1 MPLLLAAIAGYSLR
15 QKQLTENP
23 MHIGILLTGHV
34 HNQLIKAHGDYA
46 QMFETLLAGHG
57 FEFSCH
63 AVVDMEFPNAVT
75 DADGWL
81 LTGSK
86 HGAYEDLP
94 FIAPLEKFIRDA
106 YAQNVPM
113 VGICFGH
120 QIIAQALGGKVAK
133 YPDGWAVGATEY
145 DFGGERLKMNAWHQ
159 DQVIEK
165 PADAQVIAS
174 NPFCVNAALV
184 YGDRAY
190 TVQAHPEI
198 GDAYL
203 AGLLEVRAP
212 GVVAE
217 PARQQALARIGTPL
231 DDRIVADRIAEF
243 FKKPRTT
250 DA

>member
-1 MPLLLAAIAGYSLR
+1 MDNS
-15 QKQLTENP
+15 

-34 HNQLIKAHGDYA
+34 HDRLVGAHGDYI

-57 FEFSCH
+57 LKFSGH
-63 AVVDMEFPNAVT
+63 AVVDMEFPASIT

-86 HGAYEDLP
+86 HGAYENLP
-94 FIAPLEKFIRDA
+94 FIAPLEDFIRKA

-120 QIIAQALGGKVAK
+120 QIIAQALGGKVSK
-133 YPDGWAVGATEY
+133 YEAGWAVGATEY
-145 DFGGERLKMNAWHQ
+145 DFGGETLKMNAWHQ
-159 DQVIEK
+159 DQVVEK
-165 PADAQVIAS
+165 PADAKVIAS
-174 NPFCVNAALV
+174 NPFCENAALV

-190 TVQAHPEI
+190 TIQAHPEI

-217 PARQQALARIGTPL
+217 PMRLDALERIGTPL
-231 DDRIVADRIAEF
+231 DDNIVANRIADF
-243 FKKPRTT
+243 FKKPRTPHV
-250 DA
+250 